1 MRSRLGA
8 SSLAVAHETLGAR
21 HVSLWRKSGIFRM
34 EVCGCESIT
43 HYDHRD
49 QDQISELSH
58 ASREQG
64 VEICAVHAPA
74 GLLLS
79 SSCEETRRKAV
90 RQAAAAM
97 DAAVEMGASL
107 FVCHLGA
114 TKASEAS
121 ARDLLE
127 TAVHASLQIGVEND
141 VGTELHDYVELA
153 DRIGS
158 DRFGVVV
165 DIGHLR
171 RADGSNPFTEEETA
185 YDSMALCGSRLV
197 HVHLHDYNRTGPKM
211 DHWPPFMGDIKWGEV
226 FRALK
231 DIEYDG
237 VIMFEPSWV
246 HPNVLDSIA
255 GFPAR
260 FAGHGWR

>member
-1 MRSRLGA
+1 
-8 SSLAVAHETLGAR
+8 VAHETLGAR
-21 HVSLWRKSGIFRM
+21 HISLWRESGIFKM
-34 EVCGCESIT
+34 EICGCESIT

-49 QDQISELSH
+49 QDQVADLSY
-58 ASREQG
+58 ASREQS
-64 VEICAVHAPA
+64 VEIYSVHAPA

-79 SSCEETRRKAV
+79 SSCHQTRRKAV
-90 RQAAAAM
+90 SQATAAMLAAAR
-97 DAAVEMGASL
+97 MGASL
-107 FVCHLGA
+107 FVCHLGV
-114 TKASEAS
+114 TKASETS

-127 TAVHASLQIGVEND
+127 TAVHTSLRLGVEND

-171 RADGSNPFTEEETA
+171 RADGANPFTEKGRA
-185 YDSMALCGSRLV
+185 YESMALCGSRLV
-197 HVHLHDYNRTGPKM
+197 HVHLHDYNRAGAKM
-211 DHWPPFMGDIKWGEV
+211 DHWPPFQGDIKWGGV

-237 VIMFEPSWV
+237 VLMFEPSWV
-246 HPNVLDSIA
+246 HPNVLDSVA

-260 FAGHGWR
+260 FAGCCSR